1 MLAQLHTYPADMD
14 LEQFHE
20 KWIPKQSLPA
30 ELAGD
35 LPPIAE
41 MHAAFRQELVD
52 MAGYFVA
59 EERHRATSDA
69 GKTGNGGGAGRPQV
83 VHQFGGGQLDID

>member
-1 MLAQLHTYPADMD
+1 MD

-30 ELAGD
+30 ELGGD

-52 MAGYFVA
+52 MAGYFIA
-59 EERHRATSDA
+59 EERHRT
-69 GKTGNGGGAGRPQV
+69 TPNGGKAAAPQV
-83 VHQFGGGQLDID
+83 VHQFGHLNID